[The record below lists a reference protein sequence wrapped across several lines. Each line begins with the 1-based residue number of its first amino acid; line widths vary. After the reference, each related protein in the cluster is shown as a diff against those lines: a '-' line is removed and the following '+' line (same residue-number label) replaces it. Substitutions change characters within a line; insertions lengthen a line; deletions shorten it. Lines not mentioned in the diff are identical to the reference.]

1 MTAATVSTDQGPV
14 DGKPRPHPKKV
25 PPASPRRRSL
35 VRMDDSAVLAWF
47 VGEIT
52 TDLRIHCSISV
63 SGSPPTY
70 NSTTLSRPC
79 PSRDFILLPR
89 GLTIVLLVY
98 ALWSVSPSLS
108 LCTPARVA
116 SLYALPQA
124 SAPSQRQPPRPPVR
138 APSSAGG
145 PARDGATK
153 RGLVSPQTWIRLTC
167 KASTRPSVDARRCA
181 VRRRSSDGAMTVRC
195 GAGRSVQGRDERHL
209 LPLS

>member
-1 MTAATVSTDQGPV
+1 MDSGGCEAAADSGAWRIALSSRRFDAAVMTAATVSTDQGPV

-89 GLTIVLLVY
+89 GLTIVPRDFRFFSWWSGAKTVDLLI
-98 ALWSVSPSLS
+98 
-108 LCTPARVA
+108 TE
-116 SLYALPQA
+116 
-124 SAPSQRQPPRPPVR
+124 
-138 APSSAGG
+138 
-145 PARDGATK
+145 
-153 RGLVSPQTWIRLTC
+153 
-167 KASTRPSVDARRCA
+167 RCA
-181 VRRRSSDGAMTVRC
+181 AALAWCAPACPHESSTTPLGAR
-195 GAGRSVQGRDERHL
+195 AGMPPPSPPPP
-209 LPLS
+209 LPLALLWPLRYRASRSAAAIIAR

>member
-1 MTAATVSTDQGPV
+1 MTAAIVSTDQGPV

-35 VRMDDSAVLAWF
+35 VRMDDSAVSAWF

-89 GLTIVLLVY
+89 GLTIVLIGRT
-98 ALWSVSPSLS
+98 SVFRVS
-108 LCTPARVA
+108 LCQPAV
-116 SLYALPQA
+116 
-124 SAPSQRQPPRPPVR
+124 
-138 APSSAGG
+138 
-145 PARDGATK
+145 
-153 RGLVSPQTWIRLTC
+153 
-167 KASTRPSVDARRCA
+167 
-181 VRRRSSDGAMTVRC
+181 
-195 GAGRSVQGRDERHL
+195 VQGRYHEQHNSDDALNNNRRIVLEVAMRESCIRTHTHTRNVGCGVGEHTKHL
-209 LPLS
+209 SPSP